1 MALRYALL
9 ASLYESPATG
19 YELTRRF
26 RERMGNV
33 WNASHQQIYREL
45 AKALDDGLVK
55 VELVEQSGKP
65 DRKVYH
71 LADSGRAELGEW
83 VNGFS
88 PRPATR
94 DPLLLKLF
102 AGDLWSHDRL
112 FEELSRYEL
121 DWQEELERYRE
132 IEQDYFQDVQTLP
145 RHYKLQYLA
154 LRRGIMA
161 TESWL
166 AWAREVRDVCGASPE
181 GS

>member
-19 YELTRRF
+19 YELTQKF

-55 VELVEQSGKP
+55 VELVEQTGKP
-65 DRKVYH
+65 DRKLYY
-71 LADSGRAELGEW
+71 LTEPGNAELGEW
-83 VNGFS
+83 MNGFS

-102 AGDLWSHDRL
+102 AGDLWSEDKL
-112 FEELSRYEL
+112 FEDLSRYEI
-121 DWQEELERYRE
+121 DWREELARYRE
-132 IEQDYFQDVQTLP
+132 IERDYFQDVQTLP

-154 LRRGIMA
+154 LRRGIIA

-166 AWAREVRDVCGASPE
+166 AWAREVREVCGVPPE
-181 GS
+181 NS

>member
-9 ASLYESPATG
+9 ASLNESVATG

-45 AKALDDGLVK
+45 AKLLEEDLVQ
-55 VELVEQSGKP
+55 VEVVEQSGKP
-65 DRKVYH
+65 DRKVYRI
-71 LADSGRAELGEW
+71 SGAGKDALSGW
-83 VNGFS
+83 VNSFS

-102 AGDLWSHDRL
+102 AGDLWDHDRL
-112 FEELSRYEL
+112 FEELARYEQ
-121 DWQEELERYRE
+121 DWRAELERYRE
-132 IEQDYFQDVQTLP
+132 IERMYFPDVQTLP

-161 TESWL
+161 AESWL
-166 AWAREVRDVCGASPE
+166 AWASDVRAVLEVCEGA
-181 GS
+181 

>member
-1 MALRYALL
+1 MALRHALL
-9 ASLYESPATG
+9 ASLYESSATG

-45 AKALDDGLVK
+45 AKILDEGLVK
-55 VELVEQSGKP
+55 VEVVEQSGKP
-65 DRKVYH
+65 DRKVYR
-71 LADSGRAELGEW
+71 LSDSGEDALKEW
-83 VNGFS
+83 VNASS

-102 AGDLWSHDRL
+102 SGDLWSHERL

-121 DWQEELERYRE
+121 NWQAELDRYRE
-132 IEQDYFQDVQTLP
+132 IERDYFQDVQTLP

-154 LRRGIMA
+154 LRRGIIA

-166 AWAREVRDVCGASPE
+166 DWAREVRALVG
-181 GS
+181 

>member
-45 AKALDDGLVK
+45 AKALDDGLVR

-102 AGDLWSHDRL
+102 AGDLWAHDRL
-112 FEELSRYEL
+112 FEELSRCEA
-121 DWQEELERYRE
+121 DWQEELERYRK
-132 IEQDYFQDVQTLP
+132 IERDYFQDVQTLP

-166 AWAREVRDVCGASPE
+166 SWAREVRALCGAPPE
-181 GS
+181 GA

>member
-33 WNASHQQIYREL
+33 WNATHQQIYREL
-45 AKALDDGLVK
+45 AKALDDGLVR
-55 VELVEQSGKP
+55 VEPVEQSGKP

-102 AGDLWSHDRL
+102 AGDLLSNDRL

-166 AWAREVRDVCGASPE
+166 AWAREVRDACGAPPE

>member
-9 ASLYESPATG
+9 ASLYESSATG

-45 AKALDDGLVK
+45 AKILDEGLVK
-55 VELVEQSGKP
+55 VEVVEQSGKP

-71 LADSGRAELGEW
+71 LDGSGKAELGKW

-102 AGDLWSHDRL
+102 AGDLWSNDRL

-121 DWQEELERYRE
+121 DWQQELERYRE
-132 IEQDYFQDVQTLP
+132 IERDYFQDVQTLP

-166 AWAREVRDVCGASPE
+166 AWAREVRDVCGAPPE
-181 GS
+181 DS